1 MRAVAWA
8 TLASFHF
15 PTIAVSLSTATN
27 GRLEAAQSCPPGP
40 LFQAKPFPWRLGSG
54 TLTWP
59 CLGVCSLGPGSFQR
73 GLGWSSILHEV
84 TARGHMLVH
93 NDTTTD
99 IELSLTLKCESYTKP
114 TALVALKGCVNQ
126 KTLETGSQ
134 SVLPELESSQNRDCI
149 SPPLM
154 QPRTSPHPH
163 PGQVLEAYVQ
173 T

>member
-1 MRAVAWA
+1 MLWPGRLWP
-8 TLASFHF
+8 LFIS
-15 PTIAVSLSTATN
+15 PTIAASLSTATN
-27 GRLEAAQSCPPGP
+27 GQSVGSCPPGP
-40 LFQAKPFPWRLGSG
+40 LSQAKPFPRGLGSG

-59 CLGVCSLGPGSFQR
+59 CLGVCSLRPGSFQR
-73 GLGWSSILHEV
+73 GLGWSSILHGV
-84 TARGHMLVH
+84 TARGHMRVH

-99 IELSLTLKCESYTKP
+99 IELNLTLKCESYIQP
-114 TALVALKGCVNQ
+114 AALGALKGCVNQ
-126 KTLETGSQ
+126 KTLKTGSQ

-163 PGQVLEAYVQ
+163 PGQVLETYVQ